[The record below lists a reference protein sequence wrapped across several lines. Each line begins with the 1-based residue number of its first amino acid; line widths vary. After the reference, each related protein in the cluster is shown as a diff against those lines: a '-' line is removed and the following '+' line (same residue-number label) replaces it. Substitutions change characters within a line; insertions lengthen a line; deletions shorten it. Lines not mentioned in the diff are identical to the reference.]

1 MGQIFASPISPAP
14 PLHGCNMAR
23 VVHIAFR
30 LFIVGTIVSVVGCAM
45 LGRIEDKSEHIV
57 RRLSPLAKPRD
68 AIYLDVIYIDRP
80 LSDPMLGKAMWK
92 ELDQIGAI
100 DPPTRVSL
108 RRNGFLVGHCSSNPP
123 RKLMSLMNLSPKDGV
138 KVQRVPLESGGDTH
152 IHTSNSYK
160 NCSFA
165 LHDSDASQKKEFED
179 ARCVFRVT
187 AQREQDGWA
196 RIDFVPEIHFGESS
210 MRHRATN
217 SGWLFQTSQNIE
229 PLYAQKFS
237 MNLAIGEM
245 AVIGADRI
253 ADGSV
258 AHRFFIGDAEDRDS
272 QRLLLIR
279 LSRMNKIEPVY
290 SGLD

>member
-1 MGQIFASPISPAP
+1 
-14 PLHGCNMAR
+14 MAR
-23 VVHIAFR
+23 VMNIAFR
-30 LFIVGTIVSVVGCAM
+30 LFVVGTTMSAAGCAM
-45 LGRIEDKSEHIV
+45 LGGIEDKSEHIV
-57 RRLSPLAKPRD
+57 RSLSPLANPRD

-92 ELDQIGAI
+92 ELDQIGAL

-123 RKLMSLMNLSPKDGV
+123 QKLMSLMSLSPKEGV

-152 IHTSNSYK
+152 IHASNSYK
-160 NCSFA
+160 ECSFA
-165 LHDSDASQKKEFED
+165 VHDSDASVTKEFED
-179 ARCVFRVT
+179 VRCVIRVT

-196 RIDFVPEIHFGESS
+196 RVDFVPEIHFGESS

-217 SGWLFQTSQNIE
+217 SGWLFQTAQNVE

-237 MNLAIGEM
+237 MNLAVGEM

-253 ADGSV
+253 AEGTV
-258 AHRFFIGDAEDRDS
+258 AHRFFVGDADNRDS
-272 QRLLLIR
+272 QRLLLVR
-279 LSRMNKIEPVY
+279 LSKMSKIKPVY
-290 SGLD
+290 SGF